1 MTKRSPS
8 KVGRSPTAKVR
19 LPAYALVM
27 QQLVTRYTEP
37 AASSKETAWEVLVFT
52 LLSARTRD
60 EQTEVVFKELMRA
73 YPGPQ
78 PLAQAQVKDVERLL
92 QRIGLYKT
100 KARNVVALAQ
110 RIQAEHAGKVPRTL
124 EQLIDLPGVGVK
136 TASCVLVYAYGLPAI
151 PVDTH
156 VHRIVN
162 RLGWVKTNTPEKTGQ
177 ALRSTLPKQWWLDI
191 NRVMVQF
198 GRQVCIPGKPRCSQ
212 CPVSQWCAYPK
223 KTKALDKF

>member
-1 MTKRSPS
+1 MTKRFPNKRGAPGSSDEPQYHR
-8 KVGRSPTAKVR
+8 VMQ
-19 LPAYALVM
+19 ALVG
-27 QQLVTRYTEP
+27 QYTAP

-60 EQTEVVFKELMRA
+60 EQTELVFRDLLLN
-73 YPGPQ
+73 YPGPLE
-78 PLAQAQVKDVERLL
+78 LAEARVSDVARIL

-110 RIQAEHAGKVPRTL
+110 RIQDEYAGQVPRTL
-124 EQLIDLPGVGVK
+124 EQLVDLPGVGVK
-136 TASCVLVYAYGLPAI
+136 TASCVLVYAFHQPAI

-162 RLGWVKTNTPEKTGQ
+162 RLGWVKETTPEKTGT
-177 ALRSTLPKQWWLDI
+177 ALMVTVPKKWWMDM

-198 GRQVCIPGKPRCSQ
+198 GRQMCIPGKPKCFQ

>member
-1 MTKRSPS
+1 MKKRLVN
-8 KVGRSPTAKVR
+8 KALGQR
-19 LPAYALVM
+19 LRRRPLAYTPVMRELVK
-27 QQLVTRYTEP
+27 RYTGP
-37 AASSKETAWEVLVFT
+37 AASSKDTPWEVLLFT

-60 EQTEVVFKELMRA
+60 EQTEVVFQELLRQ
-73 YPGPQ
+73 YPGPRE
-78 PLAQAQVKDVERLL
+78 LAQARVADVGRVL

-110 RIQAEHAGKVPRTL
+110 KLEKEYGGQVPRAP
-124 EQLIDLPGVGVK
+124 EQLTDLPGVGPK
-136 TASCVLVYAYGLPAI
+136 TASCVMVYAFHLLAI

-162 RLGWVKTNTPEKTGQ
+162 RLGWVKESTPEKTATALQ
-177 ALRSTLPKQWWLDI
+177 ATLPKAWWTDI

-198 GRQVCIPGKPRCSQ
+198 GRAVCVPGKPRCPE
-212 CPVSQWCAYPK
+212 CPVSRWCRYPK